1 MFVIAGAVLGIL
13 IGVLIA
19 RKRGGKPADM
29 VQYGASLSIALAI
42 VGVFV
47 TVIVHRMAV

>member
-13 IGVLIA
+13 IGVLTA
-19 RKRGGKPADM
+19 KKRGGKPADM
-29 VQYGASLSIALAI
+29 AQYGAGFGIALAI

-47 TVIVHRMAV
+47 TVVVHRMAV